1 MPMGKPFICV
11 WKKFLTSEIHIFSSS
26 KAYLVWNLIFVIK

>member
-11 WKKFLTSEIHIFSSS
+11 GKKLLATEIHIFSSS
-26 KAYLVWNLIFVIK
+26 KAYLVWNLTFVIR